1 MKIHNPESGFSIVE
15 LLMALLVTLVL
26 MAGAFLM
33 LNDFQK
39 QFSIEQE
46 LTAMRQNMRLAVD
59 VIAGELR
66 DAGNNPNGATL
77 TPVAGDPNGDNI
89 RNDIRIQK
97 DVNPPDDLRGAGVSD
112 PWEDLTISFDGTNKV
127 VEMRDNIVGG
137 VATPIVDEHITNL
150 TFTLL
155 RVDGTVTTV
164 NNQAASVRIQVDAAT
179 KIIDPRT
186 RAVRTETLVSDVRL
200 QPRRAL

>member
-1 MKIHNPESGFSIVE
+1 MKTHNPESGFTVVE
-15 LLMALLVTLVL
+15 LLVSMLVTLVL
-26 MAGAFLM
+26 MAGAFQM

-59 VIAGELR
+59 FIAGELR
-66 DAGNNPNGATL
+66 DAGNNPNEANL
-77 TPVAGDPNGDNI
+77 TPVRGDPNGDNV

-97 DVNPPDDLRGAGVSD
+97 DVNPPDDLRGSNLTD
-112 PWEDLTISFDGTNKV
+112 PWEDITISFDATNKAV
-127 VEMRDNIVGG
+127 QIRDNIVGG
-137 VATPIVDEHITNL
+137 AATPIVDEHITNL

-155 RVDGTVTTV
+155 RQDGTVTTV
-164 NNQAASVRIQVDAAT
+164 NSQATSVRIQVDAAT

-200 QPRRAL
+200 RPKAGL

>member
-1 MKIHNPESGFSIVE
+1 MKMHNSDSGFSLVE
-15 LLMALLVTLVL
+15 LLMALMVTLVL
-26 MAGAFLM
+26 MASAYMM

-59 VIAGELR
+59 YIAGELR
-66 DAGNNPNGATL
+66 DAGNNPNGANL
-77 TPVAGDPNGDNI
+77 TAIQGDPNGDNV

-97 DVNPPDDLRGAGVSD
+97 DVNPPDDLRGSNVSD
-112 PWEDLTISFDGTNKV
+112 PWEDITISFDGTNKV
-127 VEMRDNIVGG
+127 VQMRDNIVGG
-137 VATPIVDEHITNL
+137 AATPIVDEHITNL

-155 RVDGTVTTV
+155 RLDGTVTTV

-179 KIIDPRT
+179 KILDPRT